1 LGDTKLNKTVKKLVT
16 IFLIFV
22 FLITGLTTSSAYTIE
37 KNVGKIKCIKA
48 LDAAPLTKTITV
60 YRYGVNGEITPVEIE
75 LELEKGIDINEAISK
90 KCEELLEND
99 IEFQSYKKLRL
110 NIGILSFVNT
120 RGRGLHLKPFLRFHF
135 ILCRYSNDRW
145 ATTTIR
151 PLIGGNATTIR
162 GPHRVMSFGFFGF
175 KWWLDR
181 ISTLGFFLRTG
192 YTGFSILTTIREF

>member
-1 LGDTKLNKTVKKLVT
+1 MNKTVKKLLA

-22 FLITGLTTSSAYTIE
+22 FLITGLTTSSADTIE
-37 KNVGKIKCIKA
+37 KNVGKIKCIKP
-48 LDAAPLTKTITV
+48 LDTAPLTKTITV
-60 YRYGVNGEITPVEIE
+60 YRCGIKGEITPVEIE
-75 LELEKGIDINEAISK
+75 VKLENGKDINEAISE

-99 IEFQSYKKLRL
+99 IEFQTYKKLRL
-110 NIGILSFVNT
+110 SIGILSFVNT
-120 RGRGLHLKPFLRFHF
+120 RGRGLHIKPLQRFHF
-135 ILCRYSNDRW
+135 ILCRYPRDQW
-145 ATTTIR
+145 ASTTIKS
-151 PLIGGNATTIR
+151 LFGGNATTIR